1 MATVPETQ
9 VTTLTSGSTTAAST
23 ITSDKTFT
31 QDDVNRIVAER
42 VKRYS
47 NYEELKQKAE
57 QFDKLEEANKSELQK
72 AVDRANGLE
81 SELNELKNANTLR
94 DMRDEVSKDKG
105 VPANL
110 LTGATKEECEAQ
122 AEEIISFAKQKPGYP
137 AVTDGGEPTV
147 TVKKATRDQF
157 ADWLNNG
164 GN

>member
-1 MATVPETQ
+1 MATVPTETQ
-9 VTTLTSGSTTAAST
+9 VTTQNPVEPQE
-23 ITSDKTFT
+23 KTFT

-94 DMRDEVSKDKG
+94 ELRDEVSREKG
-105 VPANL
+105 VPADL
-110 LTGATKEECEAQ
+110 LTGNTKD
-122 AEEIISFAKQKPGYP
+122 SG
-137 AVTDGGEPTV
+137 
-147 TVKKATRDQF
+147 R
-157 ADWLNNG
+157 NR
-164 GN
+164 

>member
-1 MATVPETQ
+1 MATVPNETQ
-9 VTTLTSGSTTAAST
+9 VTTQNTDTPQE
-23 ITSDKTFT
+23 KTFT

-94 DMRDEVSKDKG
+94 ELRDEVSKEKG
-105 VPANL
+105 VPADL
-110 LTGATKEECEAQ
+110 LTGKTKEECEAQ
-122 AEEIISFAKQKPGYP
+122 AEQIISYATKRPGYP
-137 AVTDGGEPTV
+137 SVPDGGEPTV
-147 TVKKATRDQF
+147 TIKKSTRDQF
-157 ADWLNNG
+157 ADWLNNNG